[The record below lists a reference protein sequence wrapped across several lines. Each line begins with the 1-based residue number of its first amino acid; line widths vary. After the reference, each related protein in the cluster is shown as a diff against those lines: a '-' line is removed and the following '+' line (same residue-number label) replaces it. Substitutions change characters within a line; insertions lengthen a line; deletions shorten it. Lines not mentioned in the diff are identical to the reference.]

1 MFDALG
7 FRYTAIQPTL
17 YMICSYLLQ
26 NLILCIESSIPS
38 DHKDQTPIT
47 GVLQP
52 ENDSMQE
59 CFLRAI
65 IHPRS
70 SLQIKSSSQW
80 LYPAKIISVLWQN
93 ETIFFPKL
101 HRRYFAYSPEFR
113 SVFLIVLL
121 GLKLLPLSIVLLGTL
136 LLSVS
141 NETLFSKSGE
151 SSKGSDLT

>member
-26 NLILCIESSIPS
+26 NLILCIESCIPS
-38 DHKDQTPIT
+38 DHRGIATRKRFYA
-47 GVLQP
+47 
-52 ENDSMQE
+52 E

-80 LYPAKIISVLWQN
+80 LYPAKIISVLRQN
-93 ETIFFPKL
+93 ETILFPKL